1 MTSLRHTYATRAL
14 TRKSSHK
21 ISTHVLALQMGT
33 SERMIRAHYGHDSI
47 EDYRVELR
55 G

>member
-1 MTSLRHTYATRAL
+1 
-14 TRKSSHK
+14 
-21 ISTHVLALQMGT
+21 VLSLQMGT

-47 EDYRVELR
+47 QDYREELR